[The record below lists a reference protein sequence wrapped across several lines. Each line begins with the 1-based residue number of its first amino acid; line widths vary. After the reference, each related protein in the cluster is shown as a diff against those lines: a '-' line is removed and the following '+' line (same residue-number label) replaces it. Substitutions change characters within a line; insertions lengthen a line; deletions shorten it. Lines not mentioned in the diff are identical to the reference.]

1 MTEESDLYTHIQKF
15 RPMAEKASGL
25 LACDADDIL
34 HDAYILWVEY
44 LERYTPKNDTNRHA
58 AAYVFVRNVVAD
70 RLKRR
75 KVETK
80 YDESYQKD
88 RLTPLEEVPS
98 PEDDYL
104 ELELSEEMEKALESI
119 NPDQADAVWLHHV
132 ADVSVADIAMLKRV
146 KVGTVLTR
154 LHRGRK
160 ALAKALDNEWKKGV
174 N

>member
-1 MTEESDLYTHIQKF
+1 MTEESDLYTYIQKF
-15 RPMAEKASGL
+15 RPLAEKASGRL
-25 LACDADDIL
+25 SCDADDIL
-34 HDAYILWVEY
+34 HDAYIEGVSYVSRFEDG
-44 LERYTPKNDTNRHA
+44 RMTNPHGLA
-58 AAYVFVRNVVAD
+58 FVLVRSIISNKI
-70 RLKRR
+70 KRR
-75 KVETK
+75 KIETK

-160 ALAKALDNEWKKGV
+160 ALAKALDRERKKGV